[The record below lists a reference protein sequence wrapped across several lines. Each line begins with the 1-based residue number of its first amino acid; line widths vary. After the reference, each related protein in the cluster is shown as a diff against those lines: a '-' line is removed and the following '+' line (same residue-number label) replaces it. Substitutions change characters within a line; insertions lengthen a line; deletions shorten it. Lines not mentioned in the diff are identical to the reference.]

1 MTIPDPI
8 GDLAVLLK
16 GNSGV
21 AAIASA
27 RVFSGGLPQAQQTN
41 MPQATVILKPAGG
54 PGRPKRL
61 KIRRTFVDTICYGT
75 SLHQAWQL
83 HLAVREALETL
94 APSRGS
100 VKAVEMA
107 SEAVNAIDASTQWP
121 TCYASY
127 RVLATTTV

>member
-8 GDLAVLLK
+8 GDLAIFLK
-16 GNSGV
+16 ANTGV
-21 AAIASA
+21 AAIAGT
-27 RVFSGGLPQAQQTN
+27 RVFSGGLPQSQQAS
-41 MPQATVILKPAGG
+41 MPQATVIVKPAGG
-54 PGRPKRL
+54 SGRPKLL
-61 KIRRTFVDTICYGT
+61 KIRRITVDTVCYGA

-94 APSRGS
+94 ARPTRS

-107 SEAVNAIDASTQWP
+107 AEAVNAIDASTQWP

-127 RVLATTTV
+127 RVLATTVI